1 MALMKKVAQQVSKA
15 AKSMPMPVPTGRSKA
30 LVAQTG
36 GMGKKGSGMSMADM
50 ALKRKPVVKK

>member
-15 AKSMPMPVPTGRSKA
+15 AKSMSMPTARSKSLA
-30 LVAQTG
+30 AQTG

-50 ALKRKPVVKK
+50 APKRKPVVKK